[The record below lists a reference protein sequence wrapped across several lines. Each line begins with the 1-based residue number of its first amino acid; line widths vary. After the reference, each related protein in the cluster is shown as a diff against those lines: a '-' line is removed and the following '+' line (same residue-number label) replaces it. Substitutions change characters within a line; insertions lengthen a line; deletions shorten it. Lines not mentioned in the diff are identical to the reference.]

1 MEKEIRNSKIL
12 ITGATDG
19 IGRQT
24 ALDLATMGAHVLVHG
39 RDSRKL
45 KSTAEEIKK
54 LKAGGKVEIFL
65 ADFSS
70 LIQVQRLGKE
80 IRRDHDRLDVLINN
94 AGVLENRLQKSEDG
108 YERTFAVNHLAPF
121 ALTSFLLGP
130 LKRSAPSRIVNVSSM
145 MHSHF
150 IDFENLQGEKGFE
163 GYEAYGL
170 SKLCNILFTYEL
182 AERLKG
188 TGVMVN
194 CLHPGVINTKLSRGG
209 LGGGGGVSGS
219 HRSRTCMFVATD
231 ESLAGV
237 TGRYFMN
244 MRETRSADITYD
256 PEIRKKLWRISESL
270 TGIQYE

>member
-1 MEKEIRNSKIL
+1 MEIANSKIF

-24 ALDLATMGAHVLVHG
+24 ALDLAAMGARVLIHG
-39 RDSRKL
+39 RNPQKL
-45 KSTAEEIKK
+45 KSTAEEIQK
-54 LKAGGKVEIFL
+54 LKAGAKVETYL
-65 ADFSS
+65 ADFAS
-70 LIQVQRLGKE
+70 LSQVRRLGKE

-94 AGVLENRLQKSEDG
+94 AGVLENRQRKSEDG
-108 YERTFAVNHLAPF
+108 YEMTFAVNHLAPF
-121 ALTSFLLGP
+121 VLTSFLVDA
-130 LKRSAPSRIVNVSSM
+130 LKKGAPSRIVNVSSM

-188 TGVMVN
+188 TGVTVN
-194 CLHPGVINTKLSRGG
+194 CLHPGVINTKLSGGG
-209 LGGGGGVSGS
+209 LGGSGGGSGS

-231 ESLAGV
+231 ERLADV

-256 PEIRKKLWRISESL
+256 PGIRKKLWRISESL
-270 TGIQYE
+270 TGIQYD

>member
-1 MEKEIRNSKIL
+1 MEIVNSKIL

-24 ALDLATMGAHVLVHG
+24 ALDLAAMGAHVLIHG

-45 KSTAEEIKK
+45 TATAEEIRE
-54 LKAGGKVEIFL
+54 LDAGKEVEIFL

-70 LIQVQRLGKE
+70 LDQVRRLGKE
-80 IRRDHDRLDVLINN
+80 IRRAHDRLDVLINN
-94 AGVLENRLQKSEDG
+94 AGVLENRPKKSEDG
-108 YERTFAVNHLAPF
+108 YEMTFAVNHLAPF
-121 ALTSFLLGP
+121 ALTSFLVDA
-130 LKRSAPSRIVNVSSM
+130 LKKGAPSRIVNVSSM

-150 IDFENLQGEKGFE
+150 IDFENLQGEKGFD

-170 SKLCNILFTYEL
+170 SKLSNILFTYEL
-182 AERLKG
+182 AEKLKG
-188 TGVMVN
+188 TGVTVN
-194 CLHPGVINTKLSRGG
+194 CLHPGVINTKLSRAGM
-209 LGGGGGVSGS
+209 GGGGGASGS
-219 HRSRTCMFVATD
+219 QGSRTCMYVATD
-231 ESLAGV
+231 KDLAGV

-270 TGIQYE
+270 TGIQYD